1 MYFFGKE
8 NMREDIIAIVCPD
21 IHGRNFWEKIA
32 EEYDGSVP
40 FIFLGDYL
48 DPYSH
53 EGINEEDAKINFE
66 KIWNFKQKWG
76 DKVTLLL
83 GNHDLSYQDYMFRC
97 CRFSKYSEDW
107 FSKFINENF
116 EHFKLAHSI
125 ENGDKTYLFS
135 HAGIHPSWLRRNNF
149 EEIYTAEYINS
160 LFTTNKQA
168 FGDYSHYRGG
178 YLSAGSPVW
187 ADIREFPEV
196 DLQDDKIMQV
206 VGHTQLINDKVEL
219 KNNICCIDSRQA
231 FVITND
237 NRIERY

>member
-1 MYFFGKE
+1 
-8 NMREDIIAIVCPD
+8 MRNDIIAIVCPD
-21 IHGRNFWEKIA
+21 IHGRNFWEKVA

-66 KIWNFKQKWG
+66 KIWDFKQKWE

-83 GNHDLSYQDYMFRC
+83 GNHDLSYKDYMFRC

-107 FSKFINENF
+107 FSKFINENL
-116 EHFKLAHSI
+116 EHFKLAYSI

-135 HAGIHPSWLRRNNF
+135 HAGIHPSWLRDNNF

-168 FGDYSHYRGG
+168 FSDYSHYRGG

-196 DLQDDKIMQV
+196 DSQDDKIMQV

-219 KNNICCIDSRQA
+219 KNICCIDSRQA

-237 NRIERY
+237 NKIEIY